1 MKRISCLSVARA
13 GLVAVAGLVV
23 CGAPAVWADPDVG
36 CGLGTQI
43 WEGQSGSVVKAFA
56 ATTNGTSGNQT
67 FGVTSGTCGCNQGGT
82 VTAEARLR
90 MFASANLDTLARDM
104 AHGEGETL
112 QAFSRLWGV
121 APADQA
127 AFFAFTRTHFED
139 LFADESV
146 TAGRML
152 EVLQELLAEDRALAV
167 YAQI

>member
-1 MKRISCLSVARA
+1 MKRISCL
-13 GLVAVAGLVV
+13 LVAAAGLVV
-23 CGAPAVWADPDVG
+23 AGVPQSWADPDVG
-36 CGLGTQI
+36 CGLGTQV
-43 WEGQSGSVVKAFA
+43 WEGKSGSVVKAFA

-67 FGVTSGTCGCNQGGT
+67 FGVTSGTSGCNQGGT
-82 VTAEARLR
+82 VTAQARLQ

-121 APADQA
+121 APADQE

-146 TAGRML
+146 TAGSML
-152 EVLQELLAEDRALAV
+152 QTLRQLLAEDRALAA
-167 YAQI
+167 YASI